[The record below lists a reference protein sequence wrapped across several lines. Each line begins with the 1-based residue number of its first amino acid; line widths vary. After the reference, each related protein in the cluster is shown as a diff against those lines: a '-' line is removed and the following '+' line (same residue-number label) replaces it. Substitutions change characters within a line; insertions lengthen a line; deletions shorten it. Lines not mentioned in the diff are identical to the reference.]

1 MKLTPEEETLIH
13 TLREIDRQN
22 PAGVD
27 GFTESSHLAMCMT
40 IANGGAAEARRR
52 YRLFLRQTQGGQL
65 VDLREAQRGKT
76 AESDPR
82 SAAAD
87 QTRSR

>member
-27 GFTESSHLAMCMT
+27 GFTTASHFAMCMT
-40 IANGGAAEARRR
+40 IAKGGAAEARRR
-52 YRLFLRQTQGGQL
+52 HRLFLRQTQGGHL